1 MISIIIFAIIFYI
14 IIDLIVY
21 GYISKPN
28 FASIIASLMTG
39 IFLTVILSLI
49 LYCCNVG
56 EFKTTK
62 TKNYEELY
70 ITEEDCKI
78 KFININAD
86 GSYEIESN
94 EYDLRN
100 CKFIDDNTQQ
110 VEYQRWTYGKIL
122 DWFFAVPLNNN
133 YIIHK

>member
-1 MISIIIFAIIFYI
+1 MISIIIFAIIIYI

-21 GYISKPN
+21 GYISKPD
-28 FASIIASLMTG
+28 FASIMASLMSG
-39 IFLTVILSLI
+39 IFLTVILSLT
-49 LYCCNVG
+49 LYLCNVG

-62 TKNYEELY
+62 TKNYEEIY

-78 KFININAD
+78 KFINIDAD
-86 GSYEIESN
+86 GSYKIENN

-122 DWFFAVPLNNN
+122 DWFFTVPLYNH

>member
-1 MISIIIFAIIFYI
+1 MISIILFAIIIYI
-14 IIDLIVY
+14 IIELIVF
-21 GYISKPN
+21 GYINKPN
-28 FASIIASLMTG
+28 FASIVASLMTG
-39 IFLTVILSLI
+39 LLLTVILSLT
-49 LYCCNVG
+49 LYLCNVG
-56 EFKTTK
+56 EYKTTK
-62 TKNYEELY
+62 TMNYEEIY

-78 KFININAD
+78 KFINIDAD
-86 GSYEIESN
+86 GSYKIENN

-122 DWFFAVPLNNN
+122 DWFLTVPLIDH